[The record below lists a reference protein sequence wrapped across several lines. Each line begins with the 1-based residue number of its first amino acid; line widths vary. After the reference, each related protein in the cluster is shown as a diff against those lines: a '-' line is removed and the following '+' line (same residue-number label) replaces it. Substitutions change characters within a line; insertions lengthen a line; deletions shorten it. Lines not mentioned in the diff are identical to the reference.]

1 VVAAHPQG
9 GLGGCSVETQLNGDS
24 AHGIQRIE
32 IRSPR
37 RMSFGKVAKR
47 CFYAS
52 ENVTH
57 WLNRKPACYYTRNTP
72 FFWLLR
78 CRNVS

>member
-1 VVAAHPQG
+1 MRSRWSQPTPKVASGAAVWG
-9 GLGGCSVETQLNGDS
+9 VSSCG
-24 AHGIQRIE
+24 IE